1 MKLAPYKPLSP
12 ATIDQFFSDFFDRDL
27 GSFFGS
33 DVFDNTP
40 SVNVREDEEA
50 FTLEVAAPGLERD
63 DFSVEVTN
71 DQMVVSAEKKSEW
84 EDKTDQYSRREF
96 NFSSFKRV
104 FTLPNGIEGEKIE
117 AKYDRGVLQI
127 VLPRKE
133 MEVLDKRTIEI
144 E

>member
-12 ATIDQFFSDFFDRDL
+12 ATIDRFFSDFFDRDL

-63 DFSVEVTN
+63 DFSVEVMN
-71 DQMVVSAEKKSEW
+71 DQLVVSAEKKSEW